1 MKGNFFVYA
10 PNPLSRMKIAHNNI
24 YPDTFFAKD
33 LFIWC
38 PLTSF
43 PEFNYVCIV
52 EGCKGSLKKEG
63 WPSDPAARRVYSLG
77 NSYYIFARQYCCKQC
92 NKKFLATNP
101 EFMQSLPIYVQE
113 LFPAFMTHR
122 SGIDKGLLNFIFSLL
137 GEGNPISG
145 LRNTLKEIFY
155 LNYDRK
161 RFQYYSYCRD
171 LIIGSSLRNSG
182 SLSLNLR
189 ETVIVHKFG
198 QISSKNGFNEYIP
211 SVKYLNSVFLKKHN
225 SLRPWYDNRVSMIP
239 VQHLKI
245 DHSHKVTGRIRFDG
259 VKIFS
264 GLFTAVTETNQIRL
278 QNFVFSKSL
287 DEISPSLKNLGNT
300 LQKRGHEKI
309 LSVCTDNCCKDR
321 SIVTEAFN
329 SVTESIESQK
339 YPFFQLPQNVQII
352 QVTTDAELDQI
363 CPVIINSSESQ
374 SIILGIDAE
383 WNWSENSGR
392 GKVALLQISYENC
405 IYLIRLSKIK
415 SLNDQLLQILVSPRI
430 IKTGRNVGGDIRAML
445 KDLSNDYL

>member
-1 MKGNFFVYA
+1 MGGVGSGGHRNSGKTSNAEKERREAEKQGRTLAQLWKNQTKNAAELGAHELLNNSIVHAEEITESKHDESLEIADAPRDNVLLDDESSECDENDDVVSDYDSELDADDSRTVNSNENHEDEADPSLPNTYITDLTDVIKRNFETKTGYYTEFMKGNFFVYA

-77 NSYYIFARQYCCKQC
+77 NSYYIFARQYCCKRC

-198 QISSKNGFNEYIP
+198 QISSKNGYNEYIP
-211 SVKYLNSVFLKKHN
+211 SVNILIL
-225 SLRPWYDNRVSMIP
+225 
-239 VQHLKI
+239 
-245 DHSHKVTGRIRFDG
+245 
-259 VKIFS
+259 FS
-264 GLFTAVTETNQIRL
+264 
-278 QNFVFSKSL
+278 
-287 DEISPSLKNLGNT
+287 
-300 LQKRGHEKI
+300 
-309 LSVCTDNCCKDR
+309 
-321 SIVTEAFN
+321 
-329 SVTESIESQK
+329 
-339 YPFFQLPQNVQII
+339 
-352 QVTTDAELDQI
+352 
-363 CPVIINSSESQ
+363 
-374 SIILGIDAE
+374 
-383 WNWSENSGR
+383 
-392 GKVALLQISYENC
+392 
-405 IYLIRLSKIK
+405 
-415 SLNDQLLQILVSPRI
+415 
-430 IKTGRNVGGDIRAML
+430 
-445 KDLSNDYL
+445 